1 MFITSR
7 EKEII
12 ELIIKTSGKH
22 TPFSIATFLNV
33 SVRTVHRDL
42 RAIERVLKNFDLTL
56 ERTSDNGLMIIGKN
70 ERVFK
75 LVQALMHIEPV
86 DQSPQQRKLILLL
99 SLIRGEE
106 SLKLQVLSR
115 ELGVS
120 TTTLSSYLDELAE
133 WLKDFKVTLLRKR
146 GVGVSLHGSEES
158 KRKMLAAYLLIYFAE
173 ELIQDLFH
181 TENLGNDKKE
191 VLHYLKVPHLIKIKE
206 AVNRT
211 MQLSISKLA
220 DSDYIGLIVHICIA
234 IQRTSDGFL
243 LEEEYD
249 NSIRFSHEYK
259 LIEEIC
265 SDFIHNHQEAL
276 TEKDICFL
284 TIIFKGSKLQEGYYI
299 YNDSIILSSLIK
311 KMIEEVSDQLHVNL
325 EDDFSLFQGLL
336 AHMEPSLFR
345 IQQKMALFNPL
356 TEDIRRKY
364 PVLFMA
370 VRNSLEKHFKEVSF
384 PDDEVA
390 YLVLHFGSA
399 LVLREE
405 AIALKALIV
414 CPTGI
419 GTSKM
424 LASRVKK
431 EVIEI
436 QSVEISS
443 LMEIQNRDLS
453 QYDVIIST
461 VRLPFTNLDYIL
473 VTPLLNDDD
482 VSSIHQFLQ
491 NHIGDLTKNK
501 SYATIHYDEA
511 NFSSRLKK
519 PFRNV
524 LKELEDVYRSMEA
537 ILNHFT
543 VLHFKSPFSNHK
555 EIIKKVVQQQEDKG
569 LLSQKNE
576 VVKKLE
582 EREEKGG
589 LGIPETGMALFH
601 TKHSSIA
608 TLSFQIAHLEEAC
621 TVKGMDGK
629 DMEVWNMLFM
639 LAPENLSTRQQEI
652 LSLISTTLIEDKEA
666 MMIFSSSN
674 ENIIRQK
681 LEETFYEY
689 LQNNLIKE

>member
-1 MFITSR
+1 
-7 EKEII
+7 
-12 ELIIKTSGKH
+12 
-22 TPFSIATFLNV
+22 
-33 SVRTVHRDL
+33 
-42 RAIERVLKNFDLTL
+42 
-56 ERTSDNGLMIIGKN
+56 
-70 ERVFK
+70 
-75 LVQALMHIEPV
+75 
-86 DQSPQQRKLILLL
+86 
-99 SLIRGEE
+99 
-106 SLKLQVLSR
+106 
-115 ELGVS
+115 
-120 TTTLSSYLDELAE
+120 
-133 WLKDFKVTLLRKR
+133 
-146 GVGVSLHGSEES
+146 
-158 KRKMLAAYLLIYFAE
+158 
-173 ELIQDLFH
+173 
-181 TENLGNDKKE
+181 
-191 VLHYLKVPHLIKIKE
+191 
-206 AVNRT
+206 
-211 MQLSISKLA
+211 
-220 DSDYIGLIVHICIA
+220 
-234 IQRTSDGFL
+234 
-243 LEEEYD
+243 
-249 NSIRFSHEYK
+249 
-259 LIEEIC
+259 
-265 SDFIHNHQEAL
+265 
-276 TEKDICFL
+276 
-284 TIIFKGSKLQEGYYI
+284 
-299 YNDSIILSSLIK
+299 
-311 KMIEEVSDQLHVNL
+311 
-325 EDDFSLFQGLL
+325 
-336 AHMEPSLFR
+336 
-345 IQQKMALFNPL
+345 
-356 TEDIRRKY
+356 
-364 PVLFMA
+364 
-370 VRNSLEKHFKEVSF
+370 
-384 PDDEVA
+384 
-390 YLVLHFGSA
+390 
-399 LVLREE
+399 
-405 AIALKALIV
+405 
-414 CPTGI
+414 
-419 GTSKM
+419 
-424 LASRVKK
+424 
-431 EVIEI
+431 
-436 QSVEISS
+436 
-443 LMEIQNRDLS
+443 MEIQNRDLS

-543 VLHFKSPFSNHK
+543 VLHFKSPLSNHK

-569 LLSQKNE
+569 LLFQKNE